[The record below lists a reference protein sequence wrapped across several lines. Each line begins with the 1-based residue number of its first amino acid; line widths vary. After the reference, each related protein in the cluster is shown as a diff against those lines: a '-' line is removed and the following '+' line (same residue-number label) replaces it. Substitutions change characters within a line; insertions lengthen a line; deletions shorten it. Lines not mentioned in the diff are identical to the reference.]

1 MSVLRRATWST
12 LVAFTTGM
20 RRADHNGADLQA
32 SSAAPIFVPGAH
44 FHLQEPLGA
53 HMGKLEEAWRSSLP
67 STHRPAPEA
76 EQLRSGGPR
85 LYDLDTTIHDLSD
98 PSSFVHALLRTS
110 SMPLGPNLGSYSV
123 DGIYDQKFPLV
134 GMDRVMKE
142 NSVTGKMTTGYWPL
156 FGALTAGVYINK
168 GTQSY
173 WREVYGYNGA
183 TRTVNCEPGDVVIGV
198 RWRSHAREA
207 ARRAAA
213 SDQGDGQDA
222 VSSRKLLDIPDI
234 QCTKLITAEVKAYG
248 IDTTYQVKNVS
259 YDTERQTKDENVIAS
274 VKDVQ
279 QCMLS
284 SVEGFMIKTGD
295 DSDKRRE
302 LNTCT
307 GRLRETAR
315 PSSFIRWMLSSRP
328 TNEAG
333 ESKASEKRPTERA
346 TSPEGLMEID
356 MGYKADPDVVAQILA
371 GNFSFDGDMFG
382 PTNIESP
389 AAAREEAM
397 DKALEGMKRAWDL
410 DKVPSIESVKSN
422 LPEKPWESSKL
433 IVGSDKFLEGTM
445 LGGRRAM
452 AVTGFTMSTDD
463 MPEFVCGKIVAC
475 EKGTCQSNGCECLP
489 GYEGPNCDTRSDPC
503 HTKPCGQFGECVENF
518 DKPTGYECQCQATWF
533 GAHCETT
540 TNMCLEKFLFEN
552 ETDWRVRDCGRGD
565 CVSGNGQY
573 ECRCEDGWER
583 STPGLGGK
591 CDREVQ
597 DCIGQWVGSTC
608 NTNCMQEMTFKIF
621 QPVRGSGIP
630 CEHSAGKS
638 RTEMCSWGDCKK
650 CMGRDCNGRG
660 TCDPATGSCVCEG
673 IFSGDNCELEKT
685 DCSESRCNGHGNCVG
700 DGCRCVNGWT
710 NEGPDNG
717 PLNGVYC
724 TRDPCEGCPAGQ
736 CDRRTGF
743 CSCRAGT
750 WSDVNR
756 ATGEPACELS
766 SGSIDCVGE
775 WGPWS
780 ECQSDCQRRRYFSIS
795 TMPRNGGKQ
804 CPAGGGDEMQEAC
817 QMGSCCLLKDAD
829 CLNGGTLM
837 TSTCDCLCAPGY
849 QGARC
854 ETKVTDA
861 DRILERE
868 AIIDFSGD
876 PVIPEQ
882 DSEPDAAMDAVQN
895 MVVEKKPPVM
905 LILGAV
911 LVFFLF
917 AGAAYYYQK
926 EQQKKTRPSAV
937 DPDAFMAE
945 VLAGPGE
952 DALDLYA

>member
-1 MSVLRRATWST
+1 MATSLADPRGNCFRDDST
-12 LVAFTTGM
+12 PNLE
-20 RRADHNGADLQA
+20 A
-32 SSAAPIFVPGAH
+32 SSEGSIFVPGAH
-44 FHLQEPLGA
+44 FHLKESFGPSTR
-53 HMGKLEEAWRSSLP
+53 KVDEYWRSSLP
-67 STHRPAPEA
+67 LAHRPAPDE

-85 LYDLDTTIHDLSD
+85 LYDLDSTIHDSVD

-123 DGIYDQKFPLV
+123 DGVYDQKFPLV
-134 GMDRVMKE
+134 GMDRVVKE
-142 NSVTGKMTTGYWPL
+142 NTVTGTKTTGYWPL
-156 FGALTAGVYINK
+156 FGALTAGVHINK

-173 WREVYGYNGA
+173 WREVYGFNGA
-183 TRTVNCEPGDVVIGV
+183 SRTVNCDSGDVVIGV

-213 SDQGDGQDA
+213 ATGQNENDQDMEA
-222 VSSRKLLDIPDI
+222 NRKLLDIPDI

-248 IDTTYQVKNVS
+248 IDTVYQVKNVT
-259 YDTERQTKDENVIAS
+259 YDTDEQTRAENTIAS

-284 SVEGFMIKTGD
+284 SMEGFMIKTGD
-295 DSDKRRE
+295 DSSRRQE
-302 LNTCT
+302 LNTCS
-307 GRLRETAR
+307 GRLKESAM
-315 PSSFIRWMLSSRP
+315 PSSFIRWMLSARP
-328 TNEAG
+328 I
-333 ESKASEKRPTERA
+333 KADGGTA
-346 TSPEGLMEID
+346 SPQNLMEID
-356 MGYKADPDVVAQILA
+356 MGYRADPDIVAQILA
-371 GNFSFDGDMFG
+371 GNYSFDNDMFG

-397 DKALEGMKRAWDL
+397 NKALGGLKDAWNM

-452 AVTGFTMSTDD
+452 AVTGFTMSTDG

-475 EKGTCQSNGCECLP
+475 EKGTCKANGCECMP
-489 GYEGPNCDTRSDPC
+489 GYEGPNCDTRTDPC
-503 HTKPCGQFGECVENF
+503 RTKPCGQFGECVENF

-533 GAHCETT
+533 GIHCETT
-540 TNMCLEKFLFEN
+540 TNMCLEKILLEN
-552 ETDWRVRDCGRGD
+552 ETDWRVRDCGKGN

-573 ECRCEDGWER
+573 ECRCEEGWER

-591 CDREVQ
+591 CDQEVQ
-597 DCIGQWVGSTC
+597 DCVGQWVGSTC
-608 NTNCMQEMTFKIF
+608 NDECMQEMTFKIF
-621 QPVRGSGIP
+621 QPVRGSGTP
-630 CEHSAGKS
+630 CEHPAGKS

-660 TCDPATGSCVCEG
+660 TCDVATGVCKCEG
-673 IFSGDNCELEKT
+673 AFSGENCELEKT
-685 DCSESRCNGHGNCVG
+685 DCSESRCNGHGNCVD

-724 TRDPCEGCPAGQ
+724 TRDPCEGCPVGQ
-736 CDRRTGF
+736 CDARTGF
-743 CSCRAGT
+743 CSCRSGT
-750 WSDVNR
+750 WSDVSR

-766 SGSIDCVGE
+766 SGSIDCIGD

-795 TMPRNGGKQ
+795 TLPRNGGKR
-804 CPAGGGDEMQEAC
+804 CPAKGGDEMQEAC
-817 QMGSCCLLKDAD
+817 QMGSCCLLKEAD

-837 TSTCDCLCAPGY
+837 ASTCDCLCAPGF
-849 QGARC
+849 QGSRC

-861 DRILERE
+861 DRVLERE

-882 DSEPDAAMDAVQN
+882 AEEEPDAAMNSVQN
-895 MVVEKKPPVM
+895 MVVEKKSPVL
-905 LILGAV
+905 LILCAI
-911 LVFFLF
+911 LVFFIF
-917 AGAAYYYQK
+917 AGAAYYYQS
-926 EQQKKTRPSAV
+926 EQQKKQRSNDV

-945 VLAGPGE
+945 
-952 DALDLYA
+952 